1 MLALERRPQ
10 LAALRALG
18 LRRHG
23 LVGLAVTECLLYG
36 WAGALAGAAAGALM
50 GRVLAGG
57 VADIFAAYLDG
68 RSDAPF
74 RYELRPV
81 TLLAGA
87 AAGTVLTLAVA
98 AVAARRTGRLDIAAG
113 LRDTPDPP
121 AADVRAGRGRQA
133 ARLLAT
139 AVLVGAGVAL
149 LVPPYLP
156 RLAGGVVLVL
166 VAGRLARR
174 ALPVR
179 PRVSLAALAVAAWSV
194 VQLAGSSPDDD
205 AAGWVGLFVAAV
217 LVTSFAL
224 TVLVAANLD
233 LAELAVGVLGGASAR
248 TAAILKPAL
257 AYPARRPVRT
267 GLTAGVFAVV
277 VAVLTEFAVLEGGA
291 GSADPG
297 REASGFDVVVR
308 TPGTQAPPLA
318 DGVRGEVDRSLVLPV
333 RTYVG
338 PLGSDDPFAGA
349 ERAVL
354 PLVRVAADL
363 AEHPPFRLAA
373 RDPRFPDDAAAW
385 RAVAA
390 DPTLA
395 ISASGAVG
403 ETVALR
409 GDAGPVGLT
418 VVGTPP
424 DELLGGVFVSGAT
437 LERFRTA
444 APGVLRLLD
453 VRPGADVDRVA
464 ADAGAAV
471 AGVGGQA
478 GTIAAELDRT
488 ARANRAWVDMLGL
501 LMRLGLLVG
510 VVGLSIVS
518 LRTARERRPLVGMLR
533 ALGWTRRQVVAG
545 LLVESTVVTTLGTA
559 VGVVTGLVTGWALAR
574 TDGTA
579 AGIAVDVPALAGTV
593 AVIHLAALAVTVLPT
608 RRAGGFPPAAA
619 LRATG

>member
-1 MLALERRPQ
+1 
-10 LAALRALG
+10 
-18 LRRHG
+18 
-23 LVGLAVTECLLYG
+23 
-36 WAGALAGAAAGALM
+36 
-50 GRVLAGG
+50 
-57 VADIFAAYLDG
+57 
-68 RSDAPF
+68 
-74 RYELRPV
+74 
-81 TLLAGA
+81 
-87 AAGTVLTLAVA
+87 
-98 AVAARRTGRLDIAAG
+98 
-113 LRDTPDPP
+113 
-121 AADVRAGRGRQA
+121 
-133 ARLLAT
+133 
-139 AVLVGAGVAL
+139 
-149 LVPPYLP
+149 
-156 RLAGGVVLVL
+156 
-166 VAGRLARR
+166 
-174 ALPVR
+174 
-179 PRVSLAALAVAAWSV
+179 
-194 VQLAGSSPDDD
+194 
-205 AAGWVGLFVAAV
+205 
-217 LVTSFAL
+217 
-224 TVLVAANLD
+224 
-233 LAELAVGVLGGASAR
+233 
-248 TAAILKPAL
+248 
-257 AYPARRPVRT
+257 VRT

-277 VAVLTEFAVLEGGA
+277 VAVLTEFAVLEGDA
-291 GSADPG
+291 GRAAPG
-297 REASGFDVVVR
+297 HEASGFDVVVR

-318 DGVRGEVDRSLVLPV
+318 DGVRGEVDRWLDLPV

-354 PLVRVAADL
+354 PLVRAGADL

-373 RDPRFPDDAAAW
+373 RDSRFPDDAAAW

-403 ETVALR
+403 ETITVR
-409 GDAGPVGLT
+409 GDGGPVGLT

-478 GTIAAELDRT
+478 GTIAADLDRT

-501 LMRLGLLVG
+501 LMRLGLLVA

-518 LRTARERRPLVGMLR
+518 LRTARERRPLIGMLR

-545 LLVESTVVTTLGTA
+545 LLVESTVVTTLGTT

-574 TDGTA
+574 TDGTG
-579 AGIAVDVPALAGTV
+579 AGFAVDVPALAATV